1 MWLNDFI
8 FKTIIY
14 YKLILFQNMRNSIL
28 LYTEQKE
35 IIWKLYI
42 IKGDK
47 ERMIDQ

>member
-1 MWLNDFI
+1 
-8 FKTIIY
+8 
-14 YKLILFQNMRNSIL
+14 MRNSIL